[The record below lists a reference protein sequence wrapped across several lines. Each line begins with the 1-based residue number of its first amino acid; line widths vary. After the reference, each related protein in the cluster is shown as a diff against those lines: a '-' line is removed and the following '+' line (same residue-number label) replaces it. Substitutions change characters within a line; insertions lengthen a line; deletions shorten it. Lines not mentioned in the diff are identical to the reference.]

1 MRMSKGG
8 GEGKDRERGGEVK
21 WNKIFTQFSGSM
33 HVAMVHDMLRI
44 VWGEETRDTRQ
55 NFNGELELEKEIERE
70 GKRVQQREIEQ

>member
-1 MRMSKGG
+1 
-8 GEGKDRERGGEVK
+8 
-21 WNKIFTQFSGSM
+21 M
-33 HVAMVHDMLRI
+33 HVAMVHDMLRV